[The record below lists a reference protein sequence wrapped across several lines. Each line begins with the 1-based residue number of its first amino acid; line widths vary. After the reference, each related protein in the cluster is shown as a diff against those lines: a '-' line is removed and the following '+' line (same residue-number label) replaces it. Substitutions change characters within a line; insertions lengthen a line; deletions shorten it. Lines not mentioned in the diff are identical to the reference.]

1 MQMVDIMTEVL
12 RSSSDEEVDDSDKD
26 KDYVAGDEEDDSDGG
41 EPRRKMPTTSKRAT
55 GKGAIKKKGNNV
67 AAVDTEAAGCSND
80 SGTRKQEAGSRSS
93 SLQMFPKKKS
103 AFTWI
108 RLKRGKQEI
117 LILT

>member
-80 SGTRKQEAGSRSS
+80 SGTRKQEAGRHLCRCFPRRSPH
-93 SLQMFPKKKS
+93 LHGS
-103 AFTWI
+103 A
-108 RLKRGKQEI
+108 
-117 LILT
+117 